1 MQSLTFCDVSEMNRV
16 QFLWITWPPYL
27 LTLLKHDF
35 QLSNLLSGVVSG
47 NECFLKM
54 QMPLA
59 VGKQVRELDSN
70 HFSFSLACYL
80 LPHPCRAYWQ
90 EQINPFM
97 GWTELAPIIQG
108 VELLNGGNKRLY
120 PLPICSPVSLCPV
133 FRIPCS
139 CVPFVLVIVVF
150 RSMGENKQTK
160 TNKWKKNKTKK
171 KQLNTQVSLKTNI
184 FFYFILFFAKSPIWI
199 PA

>member
-1 MQSLTFCDVSEMNRV
+1 MHQYHPFICCISFKWAMQLLGNVAFHQTAYAVLDILWRFWDEPSEVSLDHVT
-16 QFLWITWPPYL
+16 PPYL
-27 LTLLKHDF
+27 PLTLLKHDF
-35 QLSNLLSGVVSG
+35 QVSNLLSGVVSG

-59 VGKQVRELDSN
+59 GGKQVRELDSD

-133 FRIPCS
+133 FGIPCS
-139 CVPFVLVIVVF
+139 CVPFVLVIVAF
-150 RSMGENKQTK
+150 SSM
-160 TNKWKKNKTKK
+160 KK
-171 KQLNTQVSLKTNI
+171 
-184 FFYFILFFAKSPIWI
+184 
-199 PA
+199 